1 MQFRIRLFLF
11 LSALLVL
18 GASPETAEAR
28 KNRPSSARA
37 KAKKKKAK
45 KAQAQTE
52 KQLDEDPYGQEDT
65 ANGKEA
71 TLASESPDMGDEKER
86 IAKTQA
92 QEGSLR
98 RSGRMEFDE
107 RLVKGQAA
115 KSGAVY
121 LFKRTPRRLP
131 GLVPMRRSYR
141 KRIVEPVL
149 GQRELKP
156 AQFSTETNLS
166 AKSAEKKNAPFEKNQ
181 QTDKLFEQ
189 NANREESIGQGSK
202 DKKAGRRKQKSGGK
216 K

>member
-18 GASPETAEAR
+18 SASPETAEAR

-37 KAKKKKAK
+37 KSKKKNAKKS
-45 KAQAQTE
+45 QAQTE
-52 KQLDEDPYGQEDT
+52 NRLDEDPYGQEDT

-71 TLASESPDMGDEKER
+71 TLASDGPDMGDEKER

-156 AQFSTETNLS
+156 AQFSTAADASKKSEKTPNEPVPNKEQTN
-166 AKSAEKKNAPFEKNQ
+166 
-181 QTDKLFEQ
+181 KLFEQ
-189 NANREESIGQGSK
+189 KANGESSGEGSK
-202 DKKAGRRKQKSGGK
+202 NKKAGKRRSKLGGK